1 MARSDKADAK
11 KAEAAK
17 KGPRAVKMDRKDGI
31 RKRVLARL
39 GGVETIVEI
48 GVWRGRF
55 SNVLLN
61 TMKPKKLYLVDPWAA
76 TTEDE
81 AEDAL
86 TTAKNAAQ
94 MEQICSSVQNRFS
107 DQIASGQVEIL
118 RDYSANALKTFKDGS
133 IDLVY
138 IDGDHTYEGVKL
150 DLDLAWQKIKPSGY
164 IMLDDYHRRGWWGDG
179 VLRAVHEFI
188 GQQSASLR
196 IQDVLGAQIALQ
208 KLDLEAE
215 TAKKD
220 AAEKSDD

>member
-1 MARSDKADAK
+1 MAKSDTADAK
-11 KAEAAK
+11 KAEADK
-17 KGPRAVKMDRKDGI
+17 KGPRAIKMDRKDGI

-55 SNVLLN
+55 SNVLLS

-94 MEQICSSVQNRFS
+94 MEQIFNAVQNRFS
-107 DQIASGQVEIL
+107 DQIESGQVEIR
-118 RDYSANALKTFKDGS
+118 RDYSGNALKAFDDAS
-133 IDLVY
+133 IDLIY
-138 IDGDHTYEGVKL
+138 IDGDHTYEGVKT
-150 DLDLAWQKIKPSGY
+150 DLDLAWQKIKPKGY

-188 GQQSASLR
+188 GTQSAHLR

-208 KLDLEAE
+208 KLDTDE
-215 TAKKD
+215 D
-220 AAEKSDD
+220 A

>member
-1 MARSDKADAK
+1 MAKADKANAK
-11 KAEAAK
+11 TAEAGK

-94 MEQICSSVQNRFS
+94 MEQIFNAVKNRFS
-107 DQIASGQVEIL
+107 DQISSGQVEIR
-118 RDYSANALKTFKDGS
+118 RDYSGNALKAFDDAS

-138 IDGDHTYEGVKL
+138 IDGDHTYEGVKT

-188 GQQSASLR
+188 GKQSASLR

-215 TAKKD
+215 VAKQADKK
-220 AAEKSDD
+220 KS